1 MRPLDRGGP
10 GCTAGDLSALAPMG
24 TAQATRLLASTLD
37 KLEADLKK
45 AKRAAKVKPLEIE
58 KATAL

>member
-1 MRPLDRGGP
+1 
-10 GCTAGDLSALAPMG
+10 MG